1 METITNTIKKPE
13 RPVRVVQFGAGVFLR
28 GFAGWMLEELTERCG
43 WEGSVAVIKST
54 CRPGAEALA
63 GQNGLYTVALRGLEN
78 GEPVETFRAVKV
90 IDRVLSATR
99 DYAEYAALAHCPTLR
114 FVLSNTTEAGIAP
127 DDGDELTLCPPRSYP
142 GKLTKFLYERAEH
155 FAYAPDKG
163 LIVLPCEL
171 IERNGQTLR
180 SLVLRNAERWGLGA
194 RFAGWVTR
202 NCAFADTLVDRI
214 VTGYPADAP
223 ALWQKLGY
231 RDEALVAAEPYA
243 LWVIS
248 CAADVERELPLRRA
262 GLPVVYADDLT
273 PYRTRKVR
281 VLNGAHTA
289 FVPAA
294 YLAGFPI
301 VRDAVLDADFAAFIR
316 STLEKEV
323 LPTIAQPRDELNEY
337 ADSVL
342 ERFAN
347 PYIDHKL
354 LSICLNSVSKW
365 RARILPTALDC
376 AKLGL
381 PAPRLAFSLAALI
394 ALYKAHPDVMQDDPA
409 ALDCLIH
416 RDVPDNLRMQSLW
429 GMDLTEIPGFA
440 AQVEDW
446 FARIGR
452 LGVRSCI
459 KELGA

>member
-1 METITNTIKKPE
+1 MQTITNTIPKPA

-28 GFAGWMLEELTERCG
+28 GFADWMLEALADRCG
-43 WEGSVAVIKST
+43 WEGSVAVVKST
-54 CRPGAEALA
+54 SRPGAEALA
-63 GQNGLYTVALRGLEN
+63 EQNGLYTVALRGLEN
-78 GEPVETFRAVKV
+78 GAPTEAFRAIKV
-90 IDRVLSATR
+90 IDRVLNASR
-99 DYAEYAALAHCPTLR
+99 DYAEYAALAKCPTLR

-127 DDGDELTLCPPRSYP
+127 DDSDEFSLCPPRSYP

-180 SLVLRNAERWGLGA
+180 SLVLRSAERWGLGA
-194 RFAGWVTR
+194 RFADWVTHC
-202 NCAFADTLVDRI
+202 CAFADTLVDRI

-243 LWVIS
+243 LWVIA
-248 CAADVERELPLRRA
+248 CPADVERELPLRRA
-262 GLPVVYADDLT
+262 GLPVIYTHDLT

-294 YLAGFPI
+294 YLAGFSI
-301 VRDAVLDADFAAFIR
+301 VRNAVLDADFAAFIR
-316 STLEKEV
+316 STLSKEV
-323 LPTIAQPRDELNEY
+323 LPTIDQPRAELDAY
-337 ADSVL
+337 AGSVL

-347 PYIDHKL
+347 PYIDHRL

-365 RARILPTALDC
+365 RARILPTLLDC
-376 AKLGL
+376 AALGL

-394 ALYKAHPDVMQDDPA
+394 ALYKTHPDLMQDDPA

-416 RDVPDNLRMQSLW
+416 QDVPDILRTQALW
-429 GMDLTEIPGFA
+429 GMNLTEIPGFA

-446 FARIGR
+446 FARIQSH
-452 LGVRSCI
+452 GVRACI